1 VSKARVLRRL
11 LYAVV
16 LSLGAASALVVTLGT
31 PASASPSKAKGRAA
45 SAAASQAVV
54 NSAVPTTGPVPTTCT
69 GPTVN
74 ANGTITFCLTAPQA
88 TSVQLNFQNMLGLSP
103 AADAFPMTEGSGG
116 LWYITVEPPAGA
128 NWYGYNFTVD
138 GAHVADPDNRDIW
151 TGTPGSFSSIGAW
164 SMVMVPGDASQYMAN
179 TNVPHGAVATVNYYS
194 TLGQTERRMTV
205 YTPPNYNSH
214 HGYPVL
220 YLMHG
225 AGGNDTDWIV
235 NMRANFILDNLIAQH
250 KVRPMIVVMPDT
262 NVGSTGG
269 LNGSVTADQF
279 IQQELLGT
287 IVPYIEHAYQTLPG
301 ARNRALAGL
310 SMGSFHTRNGL
321 FTNPTDFSYYGLFS
335 NGALFPAT
343 ISDLT
348 QKHPDL
354 IRGVARAERRGVIK
368 EIWISQGDEEP
379 QAIAVLA
386 NALQPTLT
394 FFDQS
399 GIKYTY
405 VPGASIGA
413 IYGHVWDTWRKDLVA
428 FAPTL
433 FRESRSHMRRP

>member
-1 VSKARVLRRL
+1 MARSLRRL
-11 LYAVV
+11 TYAVIV
-16 LSLGAASALVVTLGT
+16 SLGAAGALIVTLGAQ
-31 PASASPSKAKGRAA
+31 ASASPSKAPARVT
-45 SAAASQAVV
+45 SAATSQTVV
-54 NSAVPTTGPVPTTCT
+54 NSATPTTGPVPSTCA

-74 ANGTITFCLTAPQA
+74 SNGTITFCLTAPQA

-103 AADAFPMTEGSGG
+103 AADAFPMTDGAGG
-116 LWYITVEPPAGA
+116 LWYITVQPPAGA

-214 HGYPVL
+214 RGYPVL

-225 AGGNDTDWIV
+225 AGGNDTDWLV

-250 KVRPMIVVMPDT
+250 KVKPMIVVMPDT
-262 NVGSTGG
+262 NVGTTGG

-279 IQQELLGT
+279 IQQELFGT
-287 IVPYIEHAYQTLPG
+287 IVPYIEHNYLTLPG

-321 FTNPTDFSYYGLFS
+321 FTHPTAFSYYGLFS

-343 ISDLT
+343 IADLT
-348 QKHPDL
+348 QNHPDL
-354 IRGVARAERRGVIK
+354 IRGVARAERKGVIQ

-379 QAIAVLA
+379 RAIPILA

-394 FFDQS
+394 FFDQN

-433 FRESRSHMRRP
+433 FRESGRHSH

>member
-1 VSKARVLRRL
+1 MPRSLRRL
-11 LYAVV
+11 VYAVV
-16 LSLGAASALVVTLGT
+16 LSLGAASGLVVALATQ
-31 PASASPSKAKGRAA
+31 ASASPSRATARVA
-45 SAAASQAVV
+45 SAATSQTVV
-54 NSAVPTTGPVPTTCT
+54 NSATPTTGPVPTTCA
-69 GPTVN
+69 GPSVN
-74 ANGTITFCLTAPQA
+74 SNGTITFCLTAPQA

-138 GAHVADPDNRDIW
+138 GAHVADPNNRDIW

-179 TNVPHGAVATVNYYS
+179 MNVPHGAVATVNYYS

-214 HGYPVL
+214 RGYPVL

-225 AGGNDTDWIV
+225 AGGNDTDWVV

-250 KVRPMIVVMPDT
+250 KVKPMVVVMPDT

-287 IVPYIEHAYQTLPG
+287 IVPYIEHNYRTLPG

-335 NGALFPAT
+335 NGALFSAQMT
-343 ISDLT
+343 DLT
-348 QKHPDL
+348 QNHPDL
-354 IRGVARAERRGVIK
+354 IRGVARAERKGVIK

-379 QAIAVLA
+379 QAISVLTD
-386 NALQPTLT
+386 ALQPTLT
-394 FFDQS
+394 FFDQN
-399 GIKYTY
+399 GIRYTY

-433 FRESRSHMRRP
+433 FRESGWHTR

>member
-1 VSKARVLRRL
+1 VSIARSLRRL
-11 LYAVV
+11 IYAVV
-16 LSLGAASALVVTLGT
+16 LSCGAAGAIVVTLGT
-31 PASASPSKAKGRAA
+31 QASASPSKVARIA
-45 SAAASQAVV
+45 SGATSQTVV
-54 NSAVPTTGPVPTTCT
+54 NSATPTTGPVPTTCA

-74 ANGTITFCLTAPQA
+74 SNGTITLCLTAPQA
-88 TSVQLNFQNMLGLSP
+88 TNVQLNFQNMLGLSP
-103 AADAFPMTEGSGG
+103 AADAFPMTQGSGG
-116 LWYITVEPPAGA
+116 IWYITVEPPAGA

-164 SMVMVPGDASQYMAN
+164 SMVMVPGDTSQYMAN

-194 TLGQTERRMTV
+194 TLGQTDRRMTI
-205 YTPPNYNSH
+205 YTPPNYNRH
-214 HGYPVL
+214 HRYPVL

-225 AGGNDTDWIV
+225 AGGNDTDWVV

-250 KVRPMIVVMPDT
+250 KVKPMIVVMPDT

-287 IVPYIEHAYQTLPG
+287 IVPYTEHNYRTLPG

-343 ISDLT
+343 IADLT
-348 QKHPDL
+348 QNHPDL
-354 IRGVARAERRGVIK
+354 IRGVARAERQGVIK
-368 EIWISQGDEEP
+368 EIWISQGNEEP

-394 FFDQS
+394 FFDQN
-399 GIKYTY
+399 GIKYSY
-405 VPGASIGA
+405 VPCASIGA

-433 FRESRSHMRRP
+433 FRESGRHTR

>member
-1 VSKARVLRRL
+1 
-11 LYAVV
+11 
-16 LSLGAASALVVTLGT
+16 
-31 PASASPSKAKGRAA
+31 
-45 SAAASQAVV
+45 
-54 NSAVPTTGPVPTTCT
+54 
-69 GPTVN
+69 
-74 ANGTITFCLTAPQA
+74 
-88 TSVQLNFQNMLGLSP
+88 
-103 AADAFPMTEGSGG
+103 
-116 LWYITVEPPAGA
+116 
-128 NWYGYNFTVD
+128 
-138 GAHVADPDNRDIW
+138 
-151 TGTPGSFSSIGAW
+151 
-164 SMVMVPGDASQYMAN
+164 MVMVPGGASQYMAN

-205 YTPPNYNSH
+205 YTPPNYNSYR
-214 HGYPVL
+214 GFPVL

-225 AGGNDTDWIV
+225 AGGNDTDWVV

-250 KVRPMIVVMPDT
+250 KVEPMIVVMPDT

-279 IQQELLGT
+279 IQQELLAT
-287 IVPYIEHAYQTLPG
+287 IVPYIEHNYRTLPG
-301 ARNRALAGL
+301 ERNRALAGL

-343 ISDLT
+343 ITDLT
-348 QKHPDL
+348 QNHPDL
-354 IRGVARAERRGVIK
+354 IRGVARAERKGVIK

-379 QAIAVLA
+379 QAIPVLA

-394 FFDQS
+394 FFDQN

-405 VPGASIGA
+405 VPGAGIGA

-433 FRESRSHMRRP
+433 FRESDRHTPRP

>member
-1 VSKARVLRRL
+1 MPRSLRRL
-11 LYAVV
+11 VYAVV
-16 LSLGAASALVVTLGT
+16 LSLGAASGLVVALATQ
-31 PASASPSKAKGRAA
+31 ASASPSRATARVA
-45 SAAASQAVV
+45 SAATSQTVV
-54 NSAVPTTGPVPTTCT
+54 NSATPTTGPVPTTCA
-69 GPTVN
+69 GPSVN
-74 ANGTITFCLTAPQA
+74 SNGTITFCLTAPQA

-138 GAHVADPDNRDIW
+138 GAHVADPNNRDIW

-179 TNVPHGAVATVNYYS
+179 MNVPHGAVATVNYYS

-214 HGYPVL
+214 RGYPVL

-225 AGGNDTDWIV
+225 AGGNDTDWVV

-250 KVRPMIVVMPDT
+250 KVKPMVVVMPDT

-287 IVPYIEHAYQTLPG
+287 IVPYIEHNYRTLPG

-335 NGALFPAT
+335 NGALFSAQMT
-343 ISDLT
+343 DLT
-348 QKHPDL
+348 QNHPDL
-354 IRGVARAERRGVIK
+354 IRGVARAERKGVIK

-379 QAIAVLA
+379 QALSVLTD
-386 NALQPTLT
+386 ALQPTLT
-394 FFDQS
+394 FFDQN
-399 GIKYTY
+399 GIRYTY

-433 FRESRSHMRRP
+433 FRESGWHTR

>member
-1 VSKARVLRRL
+1 M
-11 LYAVV
+11 YVV
-16 LSLGAASALVVTLGT
+16 VVFSGAAGALVVTLGT
-31 PASASPSKAKGRAA
+31 QASASPSKAPARIT
-45 SAAASQAVV
+45 AAATSQTVV
-54 NSAVPTTGPVPTTCT
+54 NSATPTTGPVPSTCA

-74 ANGTITFCLTAPQA
+74 SNGTITFCLTAPQA

-103 AADAFPMTEGSGG
+103 AADAFPMTEGAGG
-116 LWYITVEPPAGA
+116 LWYTTVQPPAGA

-214 HGYPVL
+214 RGYPVL

-235 NMRANFILDNLIAQH
+235 NMRADFILDNLIAQH
-250 KVRPMIVVMPDT
+250 KVKPMIVVMPDT

-287 IVPYIEHAYQTLPG
+287 IVPYTEHHYLTLPG

-343 ISDLT
+343 ITDLT
-348 QKHPDL
+348 QNHPDL
-354 IRGVARAERRGVIK
+354 IRGVARAERKGVIK

-379 QAIAVLA
+379 QAIPVLA

-394 FFDQS
+394 FFDQN

-405 VPGASIGA
+405 IPGASIGA

-433 FRESRSHMRRP
+433 FRESERHTH

>member
-1 VSKARVLRRL
+1 MARSLRRL
-11 LYAVV
+11 VYAVV
-16 LSLGAASALVVTLGT
+16 LSLGAAGALVVTLGT
-31 PASASPSKAKGRAA
+31 QASASPSKAPARVT
-45 SAAASQAVV
+45 SAATSQTV
-54 NSAVPTTGPVPTTCT
+54 NSATPTTGPVPTTCA

-74 ANGTITFCLTAPQA
+74 SNGTITFCLTAPQA

-225 AGGNDTDWIV
+225 AGGNDTDWVV
-235 NMRANFILDNLIAQH
+235 NMRANFILDNLSAQH
-250 KVRPMIVVMPDT
+250 KVKPMIVVMPDT
-262 NVGSTGG
+262 NVGTSGG

-287 IVPYIEHAYQTLPG
+287 IVPYIEHNYRTLPG

-310 SMGSFHTRNGL
+310 SAGSFHTRDGL
-321 FTNPTDFSYYGLFS
+321 FTNPTDFRYYGLFS
-335 NGALFPAT
+335 NGALFPAQIT
-343 ISDLT
+343 DLT
-348 QKHPDL
+348 QNHPDL
-354 IRGVARAERRGVIK
+354 IRGVARAERNGVIK

-379 QAIAVLA
+379 QAIPLLA

-394 FFDQS
+394 FFDQN

-433 FRESRSHMRRP
+433 FHESGRHTR

>member
-1 VSKARVLRRL
+1 MARSLRRL
-11 LYAVV
+11 VYAVV
-16 LSLGAASALVVTLGT
+16 VSLGAAGALVVSLGAQ
-31 PASASPSKAKGRAA
+31 ASASPSKAPARVT
-45 SAAASQAVV
+45 SAATSQTVV
-54 NSAVPTTGPVPTTCT
+54 NSATPTTGPVPTTCA

-74 ANGTITFCLTAPQA
+74 SNGTITFCLIAPQA
-88 TSVQLNFQNMLGLSP
+88 ASVQLNFQNMLGLSP

-116 LWYITVEPPAGA
+116 LWYITVQPPAGA

-164 SMVMVPGDASQYMAN
+164 SMVLVPGDASQYMAN
-179 TNVPHGAVATVNYYS
+179 TNVPHGAVATVSYYS

-205 YTPPNYNSH
+205 YTPPNYNNH
-214 HGYPVL
+214 RGYPVL

-250 KVRPMIVVMPDT
+250 KVKPMIIVMPDT

-287 IVPYIEHAYQTLPG
+287 ILPYIEHNYRTLPG

-343 ISDLT
+343 ITDLT
-348 QKHPDL
+348 QNHPDL
-354 IRGVARAERRGVIK
+354 IRSVARAERHGVIN

-379 QAIAVLA
+379 QAIPVLA

-394 FFDQS
+394 FFDQN

-433 FRESRSHMRRP
+433 FRESERHTH

>member
-1 VSKARVLRRL
+1 MARSLRRL
-11 LYAVV
+11 VYAVV
-16 LSLGAASALVVTLGT
+16 LSLGAAGALVATLGT
-31 PASASPSKAKGRAA
+31 QASASPSKAPARVT
-45 SAAASQAVV
+45 SAATSQTVV
-54 NSAVPTTGPVPTTCT
+54 NSATPTSGPVPTSCA
-69 GPTVN
+69 GPSVN
-74 ANGTITFCLTAPQA
+74 SNGTITFCLTAPQA

-103 AADAFPMTEGSGG
+103 AADAFLMTKGSGG
-116 LWYITVEPPAGA
+116 LWYITVQPPAGA

-138 GAHVADPDNRDIW
+138 GAHVADPANRDIW
-151 TGTPGSFSSIGAW
+151 TGTPGSFSAIGAW
-164 SMVMVPGDASQYMAN
+164 SMVMVPGAASDYMAN
-179 TNVPHGAVATVNYYS
+179 TNVAHGAVATISYYS

-214 HGYPVL
+214 RGYPVL

-225 AGGNDTDWIV
+225 AGGNDTDWVV
-235 NMRANFILDNLIAQH
+235 NMRANYILDNLIAQH
-250 KVRPMIVVMPDT
+250 KVKPMIVVMPDT
-262 NVGSTGG
+262 NVGTTGG

-287 IVPYIEHAYQTLPG
+287 IVPYTEHNYRTLPG
-301 ARNRALAGL
+301 SRNRALAGL
-310 SMGSFHTRNGL
+310 SMGSFHARSGL
-321 FTNPTDFSYYGLFS
+321 FTNPTEFSYYGLFS

-343 ISDLT
+343 ITDLT
-348 QKHPDL
+348 QNHPDL
-354 IRGVARAERRGVIK
+354 IRGVARAERKGVIK

-379 QAIAVLA
+379 QAIPVLA

-394 FFDQS
+394 FFDQN

-433 FRESRSHMRRP
+433 FHASGRHTR

>member
-1 VSKARVLRRL
+1 MARSLRRL
-11 LYAVV
+11 VYAVV
-16 LSLGAASALVVTLGT
+16 LSLGAAGALVVTLGT
-31 PASASPSKAKGRAA
+31 QASASPSKARARVT
-45 SAAASQAVV
+45 SAATSQTVV
-54 NSAVPTTGPVPTTCT
+54 NSATPSTGPVPTTCA

-74 ANGTITFCLTAPQA
+74 SNGTITFCLTAPQA

-103 AADAFPMTEGSGG
+103 AADAFPMSEGSGG
-116 LWYITVEPPAGA
+116 IWYITVEPPAGA

-138 GAHVADPDNRDIW
+138 GAHVPDPDNRDIW

-164 SMVMVPGDASQYMAN
+164 SMVMVPGDASEYMAN

-214 HGYPVL
+214 RGYPVL

-225 AGGNDTDWIV
+225 AGGNDTDWVV

-250 KVRPMIVVMPDT
+250 KVKPMIVVMPDT
-262 NVGSTGG
+262 NVGTTGG

-279 IQQELLGT
+279 IQHELLDT
-287 IVPYIEHAYQTLPG
+287 IVPYTDHNYRTLPG

-343 ISDLT
+343 IADLT
-348 QKHPDL
+348 QNHPDL
-354 IRGVARAERRGVIK
+354 IRGVARAERKGVIK

-379 QAIAVLA
+379 QAIPILA

-394 FFDQS
+394 FFDQN
-399 GIKYTY
+399 GIKYNY

-433 FRESRSHMRRP
+433 FQESQTRMH

>member
-1 VSKARVLRRL
+1 MSMARSLRRL
-11 LYAVV
+11 VYAVV
-16 LSLGAASALVVTLGT
+16 LSLGAAGALVVTLGT
-31 PASASPSKAKGRAA
+31 QASASPSKAPARVT
-45 SAAASQAVV
+45 SAATSQTVV
-54 NSAVPTTGPVPTTCT
+54 NSATPTTGPVPTTCA
-69 GPTVN
+69 GPSVN
-74 ANGTITFCLTAPQA
+74 SNGTITFCLTAPQA

-116 LWYITVEPPAGA
+116 IWYITVEPPAGA

-179 TNVPHGAVATVNYYS
+179 MNVPHGAVATVNYYS

-214 HGYPVL
+214 RGYPVL

-225 AGGNDTDWIV
+225 AGGNDTDWVV

-250 KVRPMIVVMPDT
+250 KVKPMVVVMPDT
-262 NVGSTGG
+262 NVGTGNG

-287 IVPYIEHAYQTLPG
+287 IVPYIEHNYRTLPG

-335 NGALFPAT
+335 NGALFPAKIT
-343 ISDLT
+343 DLT
-348 QKHPDL
+348 QNHPDL
-354 IRGVARAERRGVIK
+354 IRGVARAERKGVIK

-379 QAIAVLA
+379 QAIPVLA
-386 NALQPTLT
+386 DALQPTLT
-394 FFDQS
+394 FFDQN

-433 FRESRSHMRRP
+433 FRESGRHTH

>member
-1 VSKARVLRRL
+1 M
-11 LYAVV
+11 
-16 LSLGAASALVVTLGT
+16 
-31 PASASPSKAKGRAA
+31 
-45 SAAASQAVV
+45 
-54 NSAVPTTGPVPTTCT
+54 NSD
-69 GPTVN
+69 
-74 ANGTITFCLTAPQA
+74 GTITFCLTAPQA

-103 AADAFPMTEGSGG
+103 AADAFPMTEGAGG

-205 YTPPNYNSH
+205 YTPPNYNSND
-214 HGYPVL
+214 GYPVL

-225 AGGNDTDWIV
+225 AGGNDTDWVV

-250 KVRPMIVVMPDT
+250 KVKPMIVVMPDT
-262 NVGSTGG
+262 NVGTSGG
-269 LNGSVTADQF
+269 LNASVTADQF

-287 IVPYIEHAYQTLPG
+287 IVPYIEHNYRTLPG
-301 ARNRALAGL
+301 SRNRALAGL
-310 SMGSFHTRNGL
+310 SAGSFHTRDGL

-335 NGALFPAT
+335 NGALFPAQIT
-343 ISDLT
+343 DLT
-348 QKHPDL
+348 QNHPDL
-354 IRGVARAERRGVIK
+354 IHGVARAERKGVIK

-379 QAIAVLA
+379 QAIPLLA

-394 FFDQS
+394 FFDQNA
-399 GIKYTY
+399 ITYTY

-433 FRESRSHMRRP
+433 FRESGRQTP

>member
-1 VSKARVLRRL
+1 VSMARSLRRL
-11 LYAVV
+11 AYAAV
-16 LSLGAASALVVTLGT
+16 LSLGAASAILGT
-31 PASASPSKAKGRAA
+31 QALASPGMPPARVT
-45 SAAASQAVV
+45 SAATSQTAV
-54 NSAVPTTGPVPTTCT
+54 NSATPTTGPVPTTCA

-74 ANGTITFCLTAPQA
+74 SNGSITFCLTAPQA

-151 TGTPGSFSSIGAW
+151 TGTPGSFSAIGAW
-164 SMVMVPGDASQYMAN
+164 SMVMVPGNASQYMAN

-205 YTPPNYNSH
+205 YTPPNYNSDR
-214 HGYPVL
+214 GYPVL

-225 AGGNDTDWIV
+225 AGGNDTDWVV
-235 NMRANFILDNLIAQH
+235 NMRANFILDNLIAEH
-250 KVRPMIVVMPDT
+250 KVKPIIVVMPDT
-262 NVGSTGG
+262 NVGTTGG

-287 IVPYIEHAYQTLPG
+287 IVPYIQHNYRTLPG

-343 ISDLT
+343 ITDLT
-348 QKHPDL
+348 QNHPDL
-354 IRGVARAERRGVIK
+354 VRGVARAEKMGVIK

-379 QAIAVLA
+379 EAIPVLA

-394 FFDQS
+394 FFDQN

-405 VPGASIGA
+405 IPGASIGA

-433 FRESRSHMRRP
+433 FRESRRHTHWS

>member
-1 VSKARVLRRL
+1 VSTARSLRRRV
-11 LYAVV
+11 YAVV
-16 LSLGAASALVVTLGT
+16 LSLGAAGAVVVTLGT
-31 PASASPSKAKGRAA
+31 QAFASPSKAARIT
-45 SAAASQAVV
+45 SEVTPQTVV
-54 NSAVPTTGPVPTTCT
+54 NSATPTTGPVPTTCA

-74 ANGTITFCLTAPQA
+74 SNGTITFCLTAPQA
-88 TSVQLNFQNMLGLSP
+88 TNVQLNFQNMLGLSP
-103 AADAFPMTEGSGG
+103 AADAFPMTDGAGG
-116 LWYITVEPPAGA
+116 IWYLTVEPPAGA

-164 SMVMVPGDASQYMAN
+164 SMVMVPGDTSQYMAN
-179 TNVPHGAVATVNYYS
+179 TTVPHGAVATVNYYS
-194 TLGQTERRMTV
+194 TLGQTERRMTI

-225 AGGNDTDWIV
+225 AGGNDTDWVV

-250 KVRPMIVVMPDT
+250 KVKPMIVVMPDT

-287 IVPYIEHAYQTLPG
+287 IVPYTEHNYRTLPG

-335 NGALFPAT
+335 NGALFPGT
-343 ISDLT
+343 IADLT
-348 QKHPDL
+348 QNHPDL
-354 IRGVARAERRGVIK
+354 IRGVARAERQGVIK

-379 QAIAVLA
+379 QAIPVLA

-394 FFDQS
+394 FFDEN
-399 GIKYTY
+399 GIRYTY

-433 FRESRSHMRRP
+433 FREPWRRTR

>member
-1 VSKARVLRRL
+1 MVEFGNAD
-11 LYAVV
+11 
-16 LSLGAASALVVTLGT
+16 
-31 PASASPSKAKGRAA
+31 P
-45 SAAASQAVV
+45 
-54 NSAVPTTGPVPTTCT
+54 GPVPTTCA

-74 ANGTITFCLTAPQA
+74 SNGTITFCLTAPQA
-88 TSVQLNFQNMLGLSP
+88 TSVQLNFQNMFGLSP

-225 AGGNDTDWIV
+225 AGGNDTDWVV

-250 KVRPMIVVMPDT
+250 KAKPMIVVMPDT
-262 NVGSTGG
+262 NVGTGNG
-269 LNGSVTADQF
+269 LSGSVTADQF

-287 IVPYIEHAYQTLPG
+287 IVPYTEHNYRTLPG

-343 ISDLT
+343 ITDLT
-348 QKHPDL
+348 QNHPDL
-354 IRGVARAERRGVIK
+354 IRGVARTERRGVIQ

-379 QAIAVLA
+379 QAIPVLA
-386 NALQPTLT
+386 NALPPTLT
-394 FFDQS
+394 FFDQN

-413 IYGHVWDTWRKDLVA
+413 IYGHVWDTWRKDLLA

-433 FRESRSHMRRP
+433 FRESGRAYAPTA